1 MRKAYP
7 SAVSEQIQHVS
18 KDYLISYNKQI
29 QHLSDIVERK
39 SHETFRLNKELAAVK
54 AHCVKI
60 QNELAGLYRSRSME
74 LPPYL
79 VPNLDFGKNYDPS
92 QYPNQKSLILLNAR
106 VEQLAAENQ
115 IMAHRL
121 RDGG

>member
-1 MRKAYP
+1 
-7 SAVSEQIQHVS
+7 
-18 KDYLISYNKQI
+18 
-29 QHLSDIVERK
+29 
-39 SHETFRLNKELAAVK
+39 
-54 AHCVKI
+54 
-60 QNELAGLYRSRSME
+60 ME